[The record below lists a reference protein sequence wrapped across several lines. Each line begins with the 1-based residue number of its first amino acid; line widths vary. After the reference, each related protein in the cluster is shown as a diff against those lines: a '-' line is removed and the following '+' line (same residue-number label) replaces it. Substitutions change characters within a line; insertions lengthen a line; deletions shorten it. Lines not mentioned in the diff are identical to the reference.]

1 MKRFY
6 MILAAIAA
14 FVINAQAQSVGTIN
28 VGNWDDASTYNG
40 SYFDMAPTNFYLAH
54 TGSQMIYTPELLSD
68 LDGKQNVK
76 ITGLKF
82 KFNDETFEEIIRNT
96 KVYLQ
101 ETDATEFAKNDD
113 GIKQFFEFGEPVYEV
128 RLDIDMLETYGDD
141 CTLEF
146 PVDFSFTPGKSLVV
160 TIVFDAEDNDNCT
173 MGTDYAPFYT
183 SGISGKAMTYTDN
196 SESFLDYA
204 QGTDWP
210 NSTAML
216 GCGTNVE
223 LPVTEISYTYE
234 EDQPVVEEGFFL
246 VGSFNNWN
254 QTAEGG
260 RKAFDEN
267 DKLEGVEFEAGTEFK
282 VIAFDEDGTIWF
294 GGQDENNVGY
304 FLINNEILGQG
315 IMCVEGE
322 SGANFLVEEAGT
334 YSIELAVLRSFN
346 GAVLM
351 KVTKDAPSA
360 ISAVGVDAKA
370 DNAYYNLMGVK
381 FTSMPSVP
389 GIYIHNGK
397 KIIVK

>member
-1 MKRFY
+1 

-146 PVDFSFTPGKSLVV
+146 PVDFSFTLGKSLVV

-267 DKLEGVEFEAGTEFK
+267 DKLEGIEFEAGTEFK

>member
-1 MKRFY
+1 

-14 FVINAQAQSVGTIN
+14 FAISAQAQNVGTIN
-28 VGNWDDASTYNG
+28 VGDWEDASPYNG

-54 TGSQMIYTPELLSD
+54 TGTQMIYTPDLLTD

-82 KFNDETFEEIIRNT
+82 KFNNETFEEIVRNT

-101 ETDATEFAKNDD
+101 EIDATEFALNDD
-113 GIKQFFEFGEPVYEV
+113 GIKQFFEFGELISED
-128 RLDIDMLETYGDD
+128 RLDIELVEYYGED
-141 CTLEF
+141 CTIEF
-146 PVDFSFTPGKSLVV
+146 PVDFEFTPGKSLLV
-160 TIVFDAEDNDNCT
+160 TIVFDAEDDDNCT
-173 MGTDYAPFYT
+173 MGSDYAPFYT
-183 SGISGKAMTYTDN
+183 SGIRGKAMTYTDN
-196 SESFLDYA
+196 WESFVDYA

-210 NSTAML
+210 NATATL

-234 EDQPVVEEGFFL
+234 EEQPVVEEGFFL
-246 VGSFNNWN
+246 VGDFNDWN

-260 RKAFDEN
+260 RLAFDES
-267 DKLEGVEFEAGTEFK
+267 DKLEDVELAAGAEFK

-304 FLINNEILGQG
+304 FLLNNDVMGQG
-315 IMCVEGE
+315 IMTVQGN
-322 SGANFLVEEAGT
+322 SGANFRVEEAGI
-334 YSIELAVLRSFN
+334 YNIQLAVLRDFN
-346 GAVLM
+346 GAVFM
-351 KVTKDAPSA
+351 IVTKEDPSA
-360 ISAVGVDAKA
+360 ISTVGVDTKA

-381 FTSMPSVP
+381 YNSMPTVP

-397 KIIVK
+397 KVVIK

>member
-1 MKRFY
+1 MKKFY

-14 FVINAQAQSVGTIN
+14 FAISAQAQNAGTIN
-28 VGNWDDASTYNG
+28 VGDWDEANLYNG

-54 TGSQMIYTPELLSD
+54 TGSQMIFTPDLLSD

-82 KFNDETFEEIIRNT
+82 KFYDETFEEIVRNT

-101 ETDATEFAKNDD
+101 ETDATEFALNDD
-113 GIKQFFEFGEPVYEV
+113 GIKQFFEFGEPAYEV
-128 RLDIDMLETYGDD
+128 QLDIDMLEYYGDD

-146 PVDFSFTPGKSLVV
+146 PVDFNFTPGKSLIV
-160 TIVFDAEDNDNCT
+160 TIVFDAEDDDNCT
-173 MGTDYAPFYT
+173 MGSDYASFYT
-183 SGISGKAMTYTDN
+183 SGIRGKAMTYTDN
-196 SESFLDYA
+196 WESFLDFA

-210 NSTAML
+210 NATAML

-234 EDQPVVEEGFFL
+234 DEPAEEGFFL
-246 VGSFNNWN
+246 VGDFNDWN

-260 RKAFDEN
+260 RLAFDEN
-267 DKLEGVEFEAGTEFK
+267 DMLEGVELEAGTEFK

-304 FLINNEILGQG
+304 FLLNNDLMGQG
-315 IMCVEGE
+315 IMCVEGDN
-322 SGANFLVEEAGT
+322 GANFRVEEAGT
-334 YSIELAVLRSFN
+334 YNIQLAVLRDFN
-346 GAVLM
+346 GAVFM
-351 KVTKDAPSA
+351 TVTKEDPSA
-360 ISAVGVDAKA
+360 ISTVGVDTKA

-381 FTSMPSVP
+381 YNSMPTVP

-397 KIIVK
+397 KVVIK

>member
-1 MKRFY
+1 

-14 FVINAQAQSVGTIN
+14 LAIGVQAQTAGTIN
-28 VGNWDDASTYNG
+28 VGDWDNASTYNG

-54 TGSQMIYTPELLSD
+54 TGAQMIYTPDLLTD
-68 LDGKQNVK
+68 LNGKQNVK

-82 KFNDETFEEIIRNT
+82 KFNNETFEEIVRNT

-101 ETDATEFAKNDD
+101 EIDATEFALNDD
-113 GIKQFFEFGEPVYEV
+113 GIKQFFDFGELISED
-128 RLDIDMLETYGDD
+128 RLDIELVEYYGED

-146 PVDFSFTPGKSLVV
+146 PVDFAFTPGKSLLV
-160 TIVFDAEDNDNCT
+160 TIVFDAEDDDNCT
-173 MGTDYAPFYT
+173 SGSDYAPFYT
-183 SGISGKAMTYTDN
+183 SGIRGKAMTYTDN
-196 SESFLDYA
+196 WESFVDYA

-210 NSTAML
+210 NATATL

-234 EDQPVVEEGFFL
+234 EEQPVVEEGFFL
-246 VGSFNNWN
+246 VGDFNDWN

-260 RKAFDEN
+260 RLAFDEN
-267 DKLEGVEFEAGTEFK
+267 DKLEGVELAAGDEFK

-304 FLINNEILGQG
+304 FLLNNDLMGQG
-315 IMCVEGE
+315 IMTVQGN
-322 SGANFLVEEAGT
+322 SGANFRVEEAGT
-334 YSIELAVLRSFN
+334 YNIQLAVLRDFN
-346 GAVLM
+346 GAVFM
-351 KVTKDAPSA
+351 IVTKEDPSA
-360 ISAVGVDAKA
+360 ISTVGVDSKA

-381 FTSMPSVP
+381 YNSMPTVP

-397 KIIVK
+397 KVVIK

>member
-1 MKRFY
+1 MKKFY

-14 FVINAQAQSVGTIN
+14 FAISAQAQNAGTIN
-28 VGNWDDASTYNG
+28 VGDWDEASTYNG

-54 TGSQMIYTPELLSD
+54 TGSQMIFTPDLLSD

-82 KFNDETFEEIIRNT
+82 KFYDETFEEIVRNT

-101 ETDATEFAKNDD
+101 ETDATEFALNDD
-113 GIKQFFEFGEPVYEV
+113 GIKQFFEFGEPAYEV
-128 RLDIDMLETYGDD
+128 QLDIDMLEYYGDD

-146 PVDFSFTPGKSLVV
+146 PVDFNFTPGKSLIV
-160 TIVFDAEDNDNCT
+160 TIVFDAEDDDNCT
-173 MGTDYAPFYT
+173 MGSDYASFYT
-183 SGISGKAMTYTDN
+183 SGIRGKAMTYTDN
-196 SESFLDYA
+196 WESFLDFA

-210 NSTAML
+210 NSTATL

-246 VGSFNNWN
+246 VGDFNDWN

-260 RKAFDEN
+260 RLAFDEN
-267 DKLEGVEFEAGTEFK
+267 DMLEGVELEAGTEFK

-304 FLINNEILGQG
+304 FLLNNDLMGQG

-322 SGANFLVEEAGT
+322 SGANFRVEEAGT
-334 YSIELAVLRSFN
+334 YNIQLDVLRDFG
-346 GAVLM
+346 GAVVM
-351 KVTKDAPSA
+351 TVTKEDPSA
-360 ISAVGVDAKA
+360 ISTVGVDIKA

-381 FTSMPSVP
+381 YNSMPTVP

-397 KIIVK
+397 KVVIK

>member
-234 EDQPVVEEGFFL
+234 EDQPEVEEGFFL

-381 FTSMPSVP
+381 FTSMPTVP
-389 GIYIHNGK
+389 GISLHNGK
-397 KIIVK
+397 KNIVK

>member
-1 MKRFY
+1 MKKFY

-14 FVINAQAQSVGTIN
+14 FAISAQAQNAGTIN
-28 VGNWDDASTYNG
+28 VGDWDEASTYNG

-54 TGSQMIYTPELLSD
+54 TGSQMIFTPDLLSD

-82 KFNDETFEEIIRNT
+82 KFYDETFEEIVRNT

-101 ETDATEFAKNDD
+101 ESDATEFALNDD
-113 GIKQFFEFGEPVYEV
+113 GIKQFFEFGEPAYEV
-128 RLDIDMLETYGDD
+128 QLDIDMLEYYGDD

-146 PVDFSFTPGKSLVV
+146 PVDFNFTPGKSLIV
-160 TIVFDAEDNDNCT
+160 TIVFDAEDDDNCT
-173 MGTDYAPFYT
+173 MGSDYASFYT
-183 SGISGKAMTYTDN
+183 SGIRGKAMTYTDN
-196 SESFLDYA
+196 WESFLDFA

-210 NSTAML
+210 NSTATL

-246 VGSFNNWN
+246 VGDFNDWN

-260 RKAFDEN
+260 RLAFDEN
-267 DKLEGVEFEAGTEFK
+267 DTLEGVELEAGTEFK

-304 FLINNEILGQG
+304 FLLNNDLMGQG
-315 IMCVEGE
+315 IMCVEGDN
-322 SGANFLVEEAGT
+322 GANFRVEEAGT
-334 YSIELAVLRSFN
+334 YNIQLAVLRDFG
-346 GAVLM
+346 GAVVM
-351 KVTKDAPSA
+351 TVTKEDPSA
-360 ISAVGVDAKA
+360 ISTVGVDTKA

-381 FTSMPSVP
+381 YNSMPTVP

-397 KIIVK
+397 KVVIK

>member
-234 EDQPVVEEGFFL
+234 EDQPEVEEGFFL

>member
-1 MKRFY
+1 MKKFY

-14 FVINAQAQSVGTIN
+14 FAISAQAQNAGTIN
-28 VGNWDDASTYNG
+28 VGDWDEASTYNG

-54 TGSQMIYTPELLSD
+54 TGSQMIFTPDLLSD

-82 KFNDETFEEIIRNT
+82 KFYDETFEEIVRNT

-101 ETDATEFAKNDD
+101 ETDATEFALNDN
-113 GIKQFFEFGEPVYEV
+113 GIKQFFEFGEPAYEV
-128 RLDIDMLETYGDD
+128 QLDIDMLEYYGDD

-146 PVDFSFTPGKSLVV
+146 PVDFNFTPGKSLIV
-160 TIVFDAEDNDNCT
+160 TIVFDAEDDDNCT
-173 MGTDYAPFYT
+173 MGSDYAPFYT

-196 SESFLDYA
+196 WESFLDFA

-210 NSTAML
+210 NSTATL

-246 VGSFNNWN
+246 VGDFNDWN

-260 RKAFDEN
+260 RLAFDEN
-267 DKLEGVEFEAGTEFK
+267 DMLEGVELEAGTEFK
-282 VIAFDEDGTIWF
+282 VIAFDEDGVIWY
-294 GGQDENNVGY
+294 GGEDANNVGY
-304 FLINNEILGQG
+304 FLINNDLLGVALTL
-315 IMCVEGE
+315 CD
-322 SGANFLVEEAGT
+322 GANFRIEETGT
-334 YSIELAVLRSFN
+334 YNLEVQPQLGKAGLQLV
-346 GAVLM
+346 
-351 KVTKDAPSA
+351 VTPAEPNA
-360 ISAVGVDAKA
+360 ISTVGVDIKA

-381 FTSMPSVP
+381 YNSMPTVP

-397 KIIVK
+397 KVVIK

>member
-1 MKRFY
+1 MKKFY

-14 FVINAQAQSVGTIN
+14 FAISAQAQNAGTIN
-28 VGNWDDASTYNG
+28 VGDWDDANLYNG

-54 TGSQMIYTPELLSD
+54 TGSQMIFTPDLLSD

-82 KFNDETFEEIIRNT
+82 KFYDETFEEIVRNT

-101 ETDATEFAKNDD
+101 ESDANEFALNDD
-113 GIKQFFEFGEPVYEV
+113 GIKQFFEFGEPAYEV
-128 RLDIDMLETYGDD
+128 QLDIDMLEYYGDD
-141 CTLEF
+141 CNLEF
-146 PVDFSFTPGKSLVV
+146 PVDFNFTPGKSLIV
-160 TIVFDAEDNDNCT
+160 TIVFDAEDDDNCT
-173 MGTDYAPFYT
+173 MGSDYASFYT
-183 SGISGKAMTYTDN
+183 SGIRGKAMTYTDN
-196 SESFLDYA
+196 WESFLDFA

-210 NSTAML
+210 NATAML

-234 EDQPVVEEGFFL
+234 DEPAEEGFFL
-246 VGSFNNWN
+246 VGDFNGWN

-260 RKAFDEN
+260 RLAFDEN
-267 DKLEGVEFEAGTEFK
+267 DMLEGVELEAGTEFK

-304 FLINNEILGQG
+304 FLLNNDLMGQG
-315 IMCVEGE
+315 IMCVEGDN
-322 SGANFLVEEAGT
+322 GANFRVEEAGT
-334 YSIELAVLRSFN
+334 YNIQLAVLRDFN
-346 GAVLM
+346 GAVFM
-351 KVTKDAPSA
+351 TVTKEDPSA
-360 ISAVGVDAKA
+360 ISTVGVDTKA

-381 FTSMPSVP
+381 YNSMPTVP

-397 KIIVK
+397 KVVVK

>member
-234 EDQPVVEEGFFL
+234 EDQPEVEEGFFL

-370 DNAYYNLMGVK
+370 DNAYYNLLGVK
-381 FTSMPSVP
+381 FNNMPTTP

-397 KIIVK
+397 KVIIK

>member
-1 MKRFY
+1 

-234 EDQPVVEEGFFL
+234 EDQPEVEEGFFL

-381 FTSMPSVP
+381 FTSMPTVP